1 MSRRG
6 RRRSHR
12 RGSGRKAEL
21 VWVGFCLSSLLVALL
36 VTPSASYSVA
46 EFGRQGGVDVAADD
60 GAVVGLQK
68 ASSIEEGQ
76 ESRMVTVA
84 NNFGGTDI
92 QLTVELTPPSRGEG
106 NLVVNGTDEGNAY
119 QFTLQPDGQRDVG
132 ACFTADENGVPD
144 AATFN
149 VTFSATGSD
158 VSGSIEGRS
167 VPIVDDQTES
177 VDC

>member
-1 MSRRG
+1 MSRRWNT
-6 RRRSHR
+6 RRKR
-12 RGSGRKAEL
+12 RGGERKATL
-21 VWVGFCLSSLLVALL
+21 VWAGFCLSSLLVMLL

-60 GAVVGLQK
+60 AAVVGLQK

-76 ESRMVTVA
+76 ESRMVTVV
-84 NNFGGTDI
+84 NNFGGTDL

-106 NLVVNGTDEGNAY
+106 NLVVNGTDQGNAY

-132 ACFTADENGVPD
+132 ACFTADANGVPD

-149 VTFSATGSD
+149 ATFSATGSD
-158 VSGSIEGRS
+158 VSGTIEQRS